1 MESVLALTRAVL
13 VHLEALT
20 VIDLA
25 LHRDVVALFAL
36 GAFQGHFDPLII
48 LGSLSYSS
56 PGRRVVTAQRS
67 ARVNRADRCR
77 QKLLT

>member
-13 VHLEALT
+13 VHLEAFT

-36 GAFQGHFDPLII
+36 GAFQGHFDPLVI
-48 LGSLSYSS
+48 LGHVWLAF
-56 PGRRVVTAQRS
+56 VFV
-67 ARVNRADRCR
+67 ARATGGDG
-77 QKLLT
+77 TTIGSD